1 MKTWI
6 FVCSALLAAAA
17 SAEEGGWSQ
26 RIAVVRSPEAVAAS
40 WPDEPRLLAR
50 SMIARYGRPDETGP
64 DAFVW
69 YANGPWKKTI
79 VHRRAWPHYVYQKD
93 KDYLENV
100 IGYAVPAD
108 KAAELARF
116 DSRLDFDPALA
127 ELSARGASES
137 ENYLLLNLADE
148 IIRGKKDVAE
158 ARDFQERAMRL
169 SAAGKASGYLN
180 GFLFDVHNDLT
191 PYPRS
196 R

>member
-6 FVCSALLAAAA
+6 LLALIAVPAAA
-17 SAEEGGWSQ
+17 DEATWSSKV
-26 RIAVVRSPEAVAAS
+26 ATARSPEAVAAS
-40 WPDEPRLLAR
+40 WPDEARLLAR

-69 YANGPWKKTI
+69 YLNGPWKKTI
-79 VHRRAWPHYVYQKD
+79 VHRAAWPHYAYQRD
-93 KDYLENV
+93 KDYLETV
-100 IGYAVPAD
+100 IGYAVPED
-108 KAAELARF
+108 KVQELARF
-116 DSRLDFDPALA
+116 DTRLDVDPAQA

-148 IIRGKKDVAE
+148 IIRGKKDVDE
-158 ARDFQERAMRL
+158 ARDFQTRAMRL